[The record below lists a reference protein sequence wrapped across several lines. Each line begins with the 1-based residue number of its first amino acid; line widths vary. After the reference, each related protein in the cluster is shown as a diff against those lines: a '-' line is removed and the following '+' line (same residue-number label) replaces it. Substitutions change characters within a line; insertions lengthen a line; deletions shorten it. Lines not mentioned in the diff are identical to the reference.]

1 MQPEQKDA
9 ALLWDIKKAAEDILE
24 FVKGM
29 KDHQFKSN
37 KVVRYAVERQILVI
51 GEAAKN
57 VSDSL
62 KENHPEIPWSAIIGQ
77 RNIIAHEYSDILV
90 ELTCPCFWSSR
101 YESISRLD
109 LHPIPGPIFMRI

>member
-9 ALLWDIKKAAEDILE
+9 ALLWDIKHAAEDIIE

-29 KDHQFKSN
+29 NAHQFETN

-57 VSDSL
+57 ISASL
-62 KENHPEIPWSAIIGQ
+62 KEDHPEIPWNAIIGQ
-77 RNIIAHEYSDILV
+77 RNIIAHEYGDILV
-90 ELTCPCFWSSR
+90 ERIWLLAV
-101 YESISRLD
+101 E
-109 LHPIPGPIFMRI
+109 HIPGLLKQIAPLIPALPE

>member
-9 ALLWDIKKAAEDILE
+9 ALLWDIRQAAEDIVE

-29 KDHQFKSN
+29 KAHQFESN

-57 VSDSL
+57 ISDSL
-62 KENHPEIPWSAIIGQ
+62 KESHPEIPWSAIIGQ
-77 RNIIAHEYSDILV
+77 RNIIAHEYGDILV
-90 ELTCPCFWSSR
+90 ERIWLLAV
-101 YESISRLD
+101 E
-109 LHPIPGPIFMRI
+109 HIPELLEQIKPLIPASPE

>member
-9 ALLWDIKKAAEDILE
+9 AVLWDIRQAAEDIVE

-29 KDHQFKSN
+29 KNHQFESN

-57 VSDSL
+57 
-62 KENHPEIPWSAIIGQ
+62 
-77 RNIIAHEYSDILV
+77 
-90 ELTCPCFWSSR
+90 
-101 YESISRLD
+101 
-109 LHPIPGPIFMRI
+109 IFGFIKRKTS